1 MEVLEGLT
9 PELRSVVRQFCSHP
23 AADALRKSVA
33 NWNDHLNTLTDDTHL
48 GANTFYMFYF
58 TVRRLESIMS
68 IVEQI
73 PEMSGV
79 HFSVSEMA
87 LRPKLWRL
95 YEQAFPNYF
104 EDNRFNSDHID
115 YDAHDFVDSEMEED
129 DLETN

>member
-1 MEVLEGLT
+1 
-9 PELRSVVRQFCSHP
+9 
-23 AADALRKSVA
+23 
-33 NWNDHLNTLTDDTHL
+33 
-48 GANTFYMFYF
+48 
-58 TVRRLESIMS
+58 MS

-73 PEMSGV
+73 PEMGGV

-115 YDAHDFVDSEMEED
+115 YDANDFVDSEMEED

>member
-73 PEMSGV
+73 LEMSGV

-95 YEQAFPNYF
+95 CEQAVPNYF
-104 EDNRFNSDHID
+104 EDSRLS
-115 YDAHDFVDSEMEED
+115 
-129 DLETN
+129 L